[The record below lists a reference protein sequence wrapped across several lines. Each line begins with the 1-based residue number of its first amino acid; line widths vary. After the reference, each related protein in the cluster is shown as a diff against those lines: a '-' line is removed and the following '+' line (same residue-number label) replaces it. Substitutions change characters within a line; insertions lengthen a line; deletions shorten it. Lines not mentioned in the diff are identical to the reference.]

1 MSTEINKAFEQQFSD
16 NFLHLSSQKDSKLGG
31 RVRSEQVNDAKA
43 FHFDR
48 MDTVN
53 MVQSISR
60 HEDTPLTEVPF
71 SRRRVTF
78 NTYRAVDLIDSP
90 DRVKMAKDPTSP
102 TMKQLVWALN
112 RQKDDLIISAA
123 LGNAFAID
131 SADASS
137 SVALPSGQQIANGS
151 TDMTL
156 AKLVEAKKMLLDND
170 VDPEEEEMFIVMG
183 PAQLEALLN
192 NTTVTSSD
200 YNSIKALVAGQIDTY
215 LGFKFIISTRLDVAS
230 SIRSCFAWAK
240 SGIGLAMNGSP
251 NIRISERSDK
261 NYSTQVFVEAS
272 LGATRIEDE
281 KVVQIDCDESA

>member
-137 SVALPSGQQIANGS
+137 SVALPSGQKIANGS
-151 TDMTL
+151 ADMTL
-156 AKLVEAKKMLLDND
+156 AKLVSAKKILLDND

-215 LGFKFIISTRLDVAS
+215 LGFKFIISTRLSVAAN
-230 SIRSCFAWAK
+230 IRSCFAWAK